1 MQQLIQTL
9 KKAELH
15 IHIEGSLEPQMM
27 MDLAMRNKI
36 QLPYANVSQ
45 IERAYNFENLQ
56 SFLDLYYRGMSVL
69 QTEQDYYDLMM
80 AYLRKVSVQNVVRAE
95 IFFDPQGHLP
105 RGVAWSTFMLGFE
118 RAINDARSE
127 LGIDGQLILCFLR
140 HLPESDALRTFEAAM
155 EYRDLFIGVGLDS
168 SELGFPPHL
177 FKNVFRQA
185 KDAGLY
191 LSAHAGEEGPAEYVW
206 EALDILGVD
215 RIDHGNNAITDI
227 ELVRRIARD
236 KIALTM
242 CPLSNQRLQSVPDLS
257 LHQLRDFMDAGVI
270 ATINSDDPTYFGGY
284 LNENYI
290 AIANALKLSEIEIRQ
305 LAENSL
311 LACYK

>member
-1 MQQLIQTL
+1 MQELIQGL

-27 MDLAMRNKI
+27 MNLAVRNKI
-36 QLPYANVSQ
+36 QLPYASVSQ
-45 IERAYNFENLQ
+45 IEQAYNFENLQ

-80 AYLRKVSVQNVVRAE
+80 AYLHRVSAQNVVRAE

-105 RGVAWSTFMLGFE
+105 RGVTWSTFMLGFD
-118 RAINDARSE
+118 RALNDARTQ
-127 LGIDGQLILCFLR
+127 LGIDGRLILCFLR
-140 HLPESDALRTFEAAM
+140 HLPESDALRTFEEAM

-191 LSAHAGEEGPAEYVW
+191 LSAHAGEEGPAGYVW

-215 RIDHGNNAITDI
+215 RIDHGNNAIQDI

-242 CPLSNQRLQSVPDLS
+242 CPLSNQRLKSVPDLR

-270 ATINSDDPTYFGGY
+270 ATINSDDPAYFGGY
-284 LNENYI
+284 LNENYL
-290 AIANALKLSEIEIRQ
+290 AVADALKLSEIEIRQ

-311 LACYK
+311 AACYK

>member
-1 MQQLIQTL
+1 MQELIQGL

-27 MDLAMRNKI
+27 MELALRNKI
-36 QLPYANVSQ
+36 QLPYASVSQ
-45 IERAYNFENLQ
+45 IEQAYNFENLQ

-69 QTEQDYYDLMM
+69 RTEQDYYDLMM
-80 AYLRKVSVQNVVRAE
+80 GYLRRVSEQNVVRAE

-105 RGVAWSTFMLGFE
+105 RGVTWSTFMLGFD
-118 RAINDARSE
+118 RALNDARAQ
-127 LGIDGQLILCFLR
+127 LGIDGRLILCFLR

-177 FKNVFRQA
+177 FKNVFRRA

-215 RIDHGNNAITDI
+215 RIDHGNNAIQDL

-242 CPLSNQRLQSVPDLS
+242 CPLSNQRLKSVPDLR
-257 LHQLRDFMDAGVI
+257 LHQLRKFMDAGVV
-270 ATINSDDPTYFGGY
+270 ATINSDDPAYFGGY
-284 LNENYI
+284 LNENYL
-290 AIANALKLSEIEIRQ
+290 AIVEALQLTEAEIRQ
-305 LAENSL
+305 LAANSL

>member
-1 MQQLIQTL
+1 MQSLIQTL

-27 MDLAMRNKI
+27 MDLAVRNKI

-45 IERAYNFENLQ
+45 IEQAYNFENLQ

-80 AYLRKVSVQNVVRAE
+80 AYLRKVSAQNVVRAE

-118 RAINDARSE
+118 RALNDARAE

-140 HLPESDALRTFEAAM
+140 HLPESDALRTLDAAM
-155 EYRDLFIGVGLDS
+155 NYRDLFIGVGLDS

-242 CPLSNQRLQSVPDLS
+242 CPLSNQRLKSVPDLS

-290 AIANALKLSEIEIRQ
+290 AITNALKLSEIEIRQ
-305 LAENSL
+305 LAESSL

>member
-1 MQQLIQTL
+1 MQELIQSL

-27 MDLAMRNKI
+27 MDLAVRNKI
-36 QLPYANVSQ
+36 QLPYKSVNQ
-45 IERAYNFENLQ
+45 IEQAYNFENLQ

-80 AYLRKVSVQNVVRAE
+80 AYLRRVSLQNVVRAE

-105 RGVAWSTFMLGFE
+105 RGIAWSTFMSGFN
-118 RAINDARSE
+118 RALNDARTQ
-127 LGIDGQLILCFLR
+127 LGIDGRLILCFLR

-206 EALDILGVD
+206 EAIDILGVD
-215 RIDHGNNAITDI
+215 RIDHGNNAIQDI

-236 KIALTM
+236 KLALTM
-242 CPLSNQRLQSVPDLS
+242 CPLSNQRLKSVPDLS

-270 ATINSDDPTYFGGY
+270 ATINSDDPAYFGGY
-284 LNENYI
+284 VNENYF
-290 AIANALKLSEIEIRQ
+290 AIADALKLSEVEIRQ

-311 LACYK
+311 TACYK